1 MNITSVKYHTGDLGV
16 EAVINGITM
25 YVPIEPANMHYQ
37 LILESVDDGGTISP
51 AD

>member
-25 YVPIEPANMHYQ
+25 YVPVTIENLQWQA
-37 LILESVDDGGTISP
+37 ILEWVAAGNTITP
-51 AD
+51 A